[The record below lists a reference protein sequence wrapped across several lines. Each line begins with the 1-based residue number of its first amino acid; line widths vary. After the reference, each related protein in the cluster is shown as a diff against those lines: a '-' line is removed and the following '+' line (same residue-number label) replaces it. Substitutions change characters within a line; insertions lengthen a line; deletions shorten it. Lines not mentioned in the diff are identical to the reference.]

1 MEDEEEKALLT
12 IGDFFKVIFNRKWI
26 VLAVTIAAII
36 IGTVLTMFVVNPM
49 SMDYQLY
56 FTVEY
61 PGKGS
66 VYPDGKTFR
75 FQDMVSLEYLEA
87 VKASD
92 EKFAN
97 IDVEKLSK
105 NDGIEIYSTAV
116 VNGDDSQNL
125 SIKDKL
131 YEYRF
136 VVSAKFFPDGQ
147 VANEFLRALA
157 SYPAQY
163 NKKALESVDFKKE
176 LQSYSSV
183 KTYDEKLIILN
194 SEYTYLAD
202 QYKSLIDVYGDSLLI
217 DVYGDSLP
225 ENRKSLSEWL
235 SGLNA
240 AYGSYDRQSLSD
252 NLLRYGYTFDENL
265 TNDSNDSLVY
275 ELQENSDIIEVLKG
289 LSNTEGSTS
298 ATASSIASQI
308 KELVSRNN
316 NILSI
321 LNYRGVDVDKTTT
334 NRWTWRYKDGA
345 LAEEFVTDSAA
356 FGAKLDGIKANLETQ
371 ADICKSVM
379 VAAYGQQAECTFAG
393 NKLEELNKKSIL
405 VAAIISLIVGLV
417 AVAVV
422 VLIIDMPSYARKK
435 AEEAD
440 RSAVGYTP
448 VMVQNEQVKEAASAQ
463 DESEK

>member
-26 VLAVTIAAII
+26 VLAVTIVAIL

-105 NDGIEIYSTAV
+105 NDGIEIYSAAA

-125 SIKDKL
+125 SINDKL

-202 QYKSLIDVYGDSLLI
+202 QYKSLIDVYGDSLP
-217 DVYGDSLP
+217 VNG
-225 ENRKSLSEWL
+225 KSLSAWL

-252 NLLRYGYTFDENL
+252 NLLRYGYIVDENL

-356 FGAKLDGIKANLETQ
+356 YGAKLNDVKAKLEEQ

-435 AEEAD
+435 AEVAD

>member
-125 SIKDKL
+125 SIDDSQNLSIKDKL

-163 NKKALESVDFKKE
+163 NKSALERVDFKKE

-202 QYKSLIDVYGDSLLI
+202 QYKSLIDVYGDSLP
-217 DVYGDSLP
+217 VNG
-225 ENRKSLSEWL
+225 KSLSEWL

-252 NLLRYGYTFDENL
+252 NLLRYGYIFDENV

-321 LNYRGVDVDKTTT
+321 LNYRGVDVDKKTT

-371 ADICKSVM
+371 ATTCKEVM

-440 RSAVGYTP
+440 RAAVGCTP